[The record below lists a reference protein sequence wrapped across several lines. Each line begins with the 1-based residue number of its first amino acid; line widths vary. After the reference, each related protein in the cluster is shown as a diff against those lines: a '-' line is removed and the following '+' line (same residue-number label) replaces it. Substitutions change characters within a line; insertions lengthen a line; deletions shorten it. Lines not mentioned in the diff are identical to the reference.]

1 MRIPLD
7 SGACFVRE
15 REMRQV
21 AARVVFEE
29 LLRVVVLVGALFSG
43 EGATTTTTT
52 TTTTTGGGGGGGGS
66 IFVRRG
72 RECRRKGKWVDRYHG
87 DELCMCLGIFSTV
100 GRLVV
105 AHQDG

>member
-1 MRIPLD
+1 MWIPLD

-52 TTTTTGGGGGGGGS
+52 TTTTTGGGGGGS
-66 IFVRRG
+66 ILIRRG

-87 DELCMCLGIFSTV
+87 DKLRMCLGISSTV